1 MPALWKLQLI
11 SHCHVFYHQ
20 RNQHNH
26 TLTPILDRKQPHE
39 VAAAA
44 AVAAAYNNYDDDDNE
59 FILDVTPKISH
70 THTTR
75 TRAISP
81 SSSSLTAGSIMS
93 IGTLSSGRTRSKS
106 PKVPMKSD
114 TR

>member
-26 TLTPILDRKQPHE
+26 THTPILDRKQPPE

-44 AVAAAYNNYDDDDNE
+44 AAAAYNNYNDDDDDNE
-59 FILDVTPKISH
+59 FIQDVTPKISH
-70 THTTR
+70 IHTTR

-81 SSSSLTAGSIMS
+81 SSSSLTAGSMS

>member
-1 MPALWKLQLI
+1 MLEIDIANIRRTKVCL
-11 SHCHVFYHQ
+11 
-20 RNQHNH
+20 R
-26 TLTPILDRKQPHE
+26 TPILDQKQPHD
-39 VAAAA
+39 
-44 AVAAAYNNYDDDDNE
+44 NNNDDDDDDDNG
-59 FILDVTPKISH
+59 FILVVKPKISH

-81 SSSSLTAGSIMS
+81 SGSSLTAGSMS

>member
-26 TLTPILDRKQPHE
+26 THTPILDRKQPPE

-44 AVAAAYNNYDDDDNE
+44 AAAAYNNYNDDDDDNE
-59 FILDVTPKISH
+59 FIQDVTPKI
-70 THTTR
+70 R

-81 SSSSLTAGSIMS
+81 SSSSLTAGSMS

>member
-1 MPALWKLQLI
+1 MWKLQLI

-26 TLTPILDRKQPHE
+26 ALLDRKQPPE

-44 AVAAAYNNYDDDDNE
+44 AAAAYNNYNDDDDDNE
-59 FILDVTPKISH
+59 YIQDVTPKIGH
-70 THTTR
+70 TYTTR

-81 SSSSLTAGSIMS
+81 SSSSLTAGSMS

-106 PKVPMKSD
+106 PKVPMK
-114 TR
+114 RE

>member
-26 TLTPILDRKQPHE
+26 THTPILDRKQPPE

-44 AVAAAYNNYDDDDNE
+44 AAAAYNNYYDDDDDNE
-59 FILDVTPKISH
+59 FIQDVTPK
-70 THTTR
+70 TYQR

-81 SSSSLTAGSIMS
+81 SSSSLTAGSMS
-93 IGTLSSGRTRSKS
+93 IGTLSSGRTRRKS